1 MLHLIGL
8 IIAAIFIL
16 LLTFLT
22 DPNRRGTF
30 GRTLLSQRGALTA
43 DKKTEYK
50 EGVEVPVPVAAATK
64 IFAGAWAC
72 VNAAGFLVPGADTAA
87 LIFQGISRAYVD
99 NSLGSN
105 GDLTGLVL
113 RRGLVKATLGHA
125 ITQAN
130 VGDNVFLVDDET
142 VDLTAN
148 TTNDIFCGVI
158 AEYIDS
164 THAFI
169 DIEPAIRQA
178 DVATHIADTSA
189 AHAASA
195 ISITDAGNHTAQTDV
210 EGALQEIYP
219 KIPVAITDPGAS
231 GAIPV
236 TKSGT
241 VAITTTG
248 AETRTI
254 AIPGL
259 AGIEIGIS
267 MDVDGGDCVIT
278 AASAINQTGNN
289 TITLNDAGD
298 TIVLKAVKK
307 AGALVWRVVVN
318 DGATLSTV

>member
-1 MLHLIGL
+1 MFHILGI
-8 IIAAIFIL
+8 IIAAFFIL
-16 LLTFLT
+16 LLTFLI
-22 DPNRRGTF
+22 DPNRGGFEKLRC
-30 GRTLLSQRGALTA
+30 QRGALSV
-43 DKKTEYK
+43 DKKSEVR
-50 EGVEVPVPVAAATK
+50 EGVEIGVPVAASTK
-64 IFAGAWAC
+64 IFAGALAC
-72 VNAAGFLVPGADTAA
+72 VNAAGFLVPGADTAG
-87 LIFQGISRAYVD
+87 LIFQGISRANVD
-99 NSLGSN
+99 NSLGID
-105 GDLTGLVL
+105 GALTGLVK
-113 RRGLVKATLGHA
+113 RRGLVKALLGHA

-148 TTNDIFCGVI
+148 TTNDIYCGVI
-158 AEYIDS
+158 AEYIDA
-164 THAFI
+164 THAWI
-169 DIEPAIRQA
+169 DIEPAIKQA
-178 DVATHIADTSA
+178 DVATHIADSSA

-195 ISITDAGNHTAQTDV
+195 ISIADAGLYTAQTTV

-278 AASAINQTGNN
+278 AATAINQTGNN